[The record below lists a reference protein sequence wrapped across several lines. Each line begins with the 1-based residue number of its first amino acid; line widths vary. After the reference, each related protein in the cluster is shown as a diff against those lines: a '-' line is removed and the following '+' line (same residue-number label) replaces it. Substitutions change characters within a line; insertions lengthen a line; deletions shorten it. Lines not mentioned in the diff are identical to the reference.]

1 MCARN
6 KFPLHT
12 TQSLRYCVY
21 QTQVRLWRNGRRAAL
36 RSLWGKTRGGSSPL
50 SRTNLLRQ
58 LIDIPWL
65 FTIKGHHHV
74 THSVHTLSFWHLL
87 LQPPCS
93 KACSKNLWQSHQA
106 SPIILSFR
114 GRSIRNSSE

>member
-12 TQSLRYCVY
+12 IQTLRYCVY

-50 SRTNLLRQ
+50 SRTKLSKILHKIQSLVGFSFFAYTYLSTFLLT
-58 LIDIPWL
+58 IPAVMCNARMPACV
-65 FTIKGHHHV
+65 HV
-74 THSVHTLSFWHLL
+74 
-87 LQPPCS
+87 
-93 KACSKNLWQSHQA
+93 
-106 SPIILSFR
+106 
-114 GRSIRNSSE
+114 